1 LLLLLLIIIQ
11 DGTFNFNAPK
21 ATTATGWT
29 MVVTFDKTIT
39 TLNAWQGVVSG
50 CLGGTV
56 CTFTSQ
62 VEKC

>member
-1 LLLLLLIIIQ
+1 MLLLIIMQ
-11 DGTFNFNAPK
+11 DGTFNFNAP
-21 ATTATGWT
+21 TSTATGWT
-29 MVVTFDKTIT
+29 IVVTFDKAIT

-62 VEKC
+62 VEKF